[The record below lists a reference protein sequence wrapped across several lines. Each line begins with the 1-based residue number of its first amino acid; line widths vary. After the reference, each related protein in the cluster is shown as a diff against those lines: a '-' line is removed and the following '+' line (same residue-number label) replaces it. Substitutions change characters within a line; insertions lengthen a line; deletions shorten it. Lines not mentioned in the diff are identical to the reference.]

1 VCFSN
6 YKNLKIVAYR
16 VYKANFGKKKGRA
29 EDKPAIDVA
38 RSCSSMPI
46 AGTMRCQAV
55 ETSEPCNKTY
65 YTSTHEQKPS
75 LSLLVGKPKKITEQA
90 SGYGPLVLNEAPCW
104 LLLTALPGHQSLPDI
119 AALLTSESST
129 AAGSRLG

>member
-1 VCFSN
+1 MCFSN

-16 VYKANFGKKKGRA
+16 VYKANFGKKKGALRTSRPLTSPDHAAPCQLQARCGVKQWKLLSRA
-29 EDKPAIDVA
+29 IKH
-38 RSCSSMPI
+38 
-46 AGTMRCQAV
+46 T
-55 ETSEPCNKTY
+55 
-65 YTSTHEQKPS
+65 THEQKPC

-90 SGYGPLVLNEAPCW
+90 SGSGPLVLNEAPCW